1 MDSFD
6 HKMSK
11 SDPNN
16 AILLHDDHDLL
27 KKKIKKAFLEVG
39 NPSSAIFEIVE
50 HVILPRLG
58 SVKVIPDPKYGV
70 PSEYTDLHSFSSAVS
85 EGTVH
90 PLDAKMAVADALA
103 EVLAPISEHFS
114 SRTELMSAMNSITG
128 SQ

>member
-1 MDSFD
+1 M
-6 HKMSK
+6 
-11 SDPNN
+11 
-16 AILLHDDHDLL
+16 
-27 KKKIKKAFLEVG
+27 
-39 NPSSAIFEIVE
+39 
-50 HVILPRLG
+50 
-58 SVKVIPDPKYGV
+58 IPDPKYGV

-90 PLDAKMAVADALA
+90 PLDAKMAVADGLA